1 MAKTPAI
8 KSRLVKQLKA
18 KGKSTSAAFAIA
30 QSALKKSG
38 NVTSS
43 GKATAKGK
51 RRRNKL
57 KINKKYRAEL
67 NRARRKAGQYGKG
80 GKDFSHTKRGK
91 LVRENASKNRARN
104 RSRK

>member
-1 MAKTPAI
+1 MAPKRMPRHKLRRSARNYRDNPE
-8 KSRLVKQLKA
+8 SR
-18 KGKSTSAAFAIA
+18 
-30 QSALKKSG
+30 KKKNASQ
-38 NVTSS
+38 
-43 GKATAKGK
+43 